1 MTNATG
7 DSRRRAAA
15 AVDIGG
21 TKVAAAVVTSDGLI
35 IGASHRPSRGVPVAE
50 AVALLAEDLR
60 AAIATAHAD
69 GFTVESL
76 GIGATGRHD
85 HATGTLGA
93 IDAVL
98 DGWGGSS
105 LPRDLALALEIP
117 LSALLNDAD
126 AAALAEGRLG
136 AGVGSDPCAV
146 VTIGT
151 GIGVAL
157 IHGGAVFT
165 GAHGAHGELGHIS
178 IALDGAPCFCGA
190 RGCWESFAGG
200 GAIERAWLRDD
211 PTREAKSAGEIV
223 DAAAA
228 GDAAAESIIA
238 AAVQATALG
247 IANIAVAFAPVTIVI
262 GGGIAARW
270 ERFSAQVNAE
280 LSRRAPIRS
289 VQPEIRLATF
299 GAEAVLVGAGIAAL
313 DAGDAKVNG

>member
-1 MTNATG
+1 MTTATG

-21 TKVAAAVVTSDGLI
+21 TKVAAAVVTSDGSI

-50 AVALLAEDLR
+50 AAALLAEDLR
-60 AAIATAHAD
+60 AAIAIAQAD

-85 HATGTLGA
+85 FVNGRLGA
-93 IDAVL
+93 IDVVL

-105 LPRDLALALEIP
+105 LPRDLALALGIP

-126 AAALAEGRLG
+126 AAALAESRQG
-136 AGVGSDPCAV
+136 AGVGADSCAV
-146 VTIGT
+146 VTLGT

-157 IHGGAVFT
+157 IRGGAVSA
-165 GAHGAHGELGHIS
+165 GARGAHGEFGHIS
-178 IALDGAPCFCGA
+178 IALNGAPCFCGA

-211 PTREAKSAGEIV
+211 PTREAKSAGEIF

-228 GDAAAESIIA
+228 GDAAAEAIIA
-238 AAVQATALG
+238 AAVHATALG
-247 IANIAVAFAPVTIVI
+247 IANIAVAFAPATVVI

-270 ERFSAQVNAE
+270 ERLSAEVNAE
-280 LSRRAPIRS
+280 LGRRAPILS
-289 VQPEIRLATF
+289 VRPEIRLAKF
-299 GAEAVLVGAGIAAL
+299 GVEAVLVGAGIAAL
-313 DAGDAKVNG
+313 DAGDAMVNR

>member
-1 MTNATG
+1 MTAAG

-21 TKVAAAVVTSDGLI
+21 TKVAAAVVTPDGLI

-50 AVALLAEDLR
+50 AAALLTEDLR
-60 AAIATAHAD
+60 AAVATAHAE

-85 HATGTLGA
+85 FANGRLGA
-93 IDAVL
+93 IDVVL

-105 LPRDLALALEIP
+105 LPNDLALSLGIP

-165 GAHGAHGELGHIS
+165 GVHGAHGEFGHIS
-178 IALDGAPCFCGA
+178 IALDGAPCF
-190 RGCWESFAGG
+190 
-200 GAIERAWLRDD
+200 
-211 PTREAKSAGEIV
+211 
-223 DAAAA
+223 
-228 GDAAAESIIA
+228 
-238 AAVQATALG
+238 
-247 IANIAVAFAPVTIVI
+247 
-262 GGGIAARW
+262 
-270 ERFSAQVNAE
+270 
-280 LSRRAPIRS
+280 
-289 VQPEIRLATF
+289 
-299 GAEAVLVGAGIAAL
+299 
-313 DAGDAKVNG
+313 